1 MDWLYQASKDAASFF
16 LPALKRQGFQT
27 TGRF

>member
-1 MDWLYQASKDAASFF
+1 MKYLDAAKAANSFF

-27 TGRF
+27 QEVA